1 MAWLKRTRD
10 DPDSKANLARYEEVA
25 KHRLSQLTSS
35 AANRSA
41 EDPAVIEARL
51 RNLTH
56 GTSSGRTANLRLT
69 GEG

>member
-1 MAWLKRTRD
+1 MKRTRD
-10 DPDSKANLARYEEVA
+10 DPDSKANLARYEQVA
-25 KHRLSQLTSS
+25 KQRLSRLTAS
-35 AANRSA
+35 AASRSE

-56 GTSSGRTANLRLT
+56 GTRSGQAANLRLT